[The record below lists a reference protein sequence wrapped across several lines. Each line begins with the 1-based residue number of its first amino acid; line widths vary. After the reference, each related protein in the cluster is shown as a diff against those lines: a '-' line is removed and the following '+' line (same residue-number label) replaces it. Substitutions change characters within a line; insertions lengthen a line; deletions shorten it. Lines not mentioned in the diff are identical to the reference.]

1 MCSGSELALVFVGF
15 DESRKLAAAE
25 QQERVAKF
33 RAAVQHQQADRLQQE
48 ARAQATN
55 VRRQRSRE
63 SSHLRARLAASG
75 INTSSGSALL
85 SLETFS
91 GDTELEA
98 LSAIN
103 QGDARAFGHRA
114 NASELLAGG
123 KAARQEA
130 QLEVAGS
137 VGKNVASI
145 VTGGAPGMGGRG
157 NAFRRGKPRD
167 PSGVSQFGNG
177 GGGNF

>member
-1 MCSGSELALVFVGF
+1 MCSGSELALLFVGF

-25 QQERVAKF
+25 QQERIARF

-48 ARAQATN
+48 ARAQAAN
-55 VRRQRSRE
+55 IRRQRSRE
-63 SSHLRARLAASG
+63 ASHLRARLAASG
-75 INTSSGSALL
+75 IDTSSGSALL

-91 GDTELEA
+91 GDSELEA
-98 LSAIN
+98 LTAIN

-130 QLEVAGS
+130 QLELA
-137 VGKNVASI
+137 NSI
-145 VTGGAPGMGGRG
+145 GQNIATVFTGGARKGGKKFGMSKLAAR
-157 NAFRRGKPRD
+157 
-167 PSGVSQFGNG
+167 
-177 GGGNF
+177 